1 MENDLKPIKKYE
13 SPEEAKKHYA
23 RLAFQNYA
31 IFTKE
36 ELEEMMQ
43 ESDSKMAEKE
53 ALEGLKNEKDEK
65 QTTK

>member
-1 MENDLKPIKKYE
+1 MENDLKPIKRYE

-36 ELEEMMQ
+36 ELEEMKH
-43 ESDSKMAEKE
+43 ESDTKMAESE
-53 ALEGLKNEKDEK
+53 AIERAKNDKDEN
-65 QTTK
+65 QTTE